1 MNLTYHYRNS
11 TLWAAPNSF
20 ASSKEREEK
29 KTLPKPCSY
38 TLTSVCILSILVSIH
53 FLRCWQGEFVYQSR
67 EYLVCDHF
75 FYSHNLTMW
84 CKVYTAGRNYILVT
98 LKDLRVKAPLPGY
111 RDRHRQLVILANR
124 LRVVSQQVDKVLCQ
138 VFDPFYPNI
147 NTYILQTVLYTFP
160 KVLTRRICLT
170 IKRFLT

>member
-1 MNLTYHYRNS
+1 MPSEKVKELT
-11 TLWAAPNSF
+11 L
-20 ASSKEREEK
+20 
-29 KTLPKPCSY
+29 Y
-38 TLTSVCILSILVSIH
+38 TLTSVCILSVLVSIH

-98 LKDLRVKAPLPGY
+98 LKDLRVKAPLAGY

-124 LRVVSQQVDKVLCQ
+124 LRVVNQQVDKVLCQ